1 MTEEAG
7 IDFHIWGPCNSWQ
20 GCCTVLRERLRSG
33 SHIPAS
39 AGQDIPLH
47 GIHILHVL
55 RNVGRTGRSATGQ
68 VSGGAVMAARGSKG
82 TRPFGAKGSGDGA
95 RHPRETPRRARPC

>member
-7 IDFHIWGPCNSWQ
+7 TDFHIWGPCNSRQ

-47 GIHILHVL
+47 GIHILHVP

-68 VSGGAVMAARGSKG
+68 VSGGAVMATHGSHR
-82 TRPFGAKGSGDGA
+82 TEPE
-95 RHPRETPRRARPC
+95 REPAGRDTAVQSRVEAE

>member
-7 IDFHIWGPCNSWQ
+7 TDFHIWGPCNSRQ

-55 RNVGRTGRSATGQ
+55 RNVGRTGPECNGTGERRRSD
-68 VSGGAVMAARGSKG
+68 GGPGFQGDSSLWREGVRGW
-82 TRPFGAKGSGDGA
+82 
-95 RHPRETPRRARPC
+95 RETSP